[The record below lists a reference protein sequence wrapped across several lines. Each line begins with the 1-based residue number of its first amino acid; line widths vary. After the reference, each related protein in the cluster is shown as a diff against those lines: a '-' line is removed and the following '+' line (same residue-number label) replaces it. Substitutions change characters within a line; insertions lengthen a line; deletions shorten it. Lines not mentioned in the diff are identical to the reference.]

1 MLARKPM
8 NRKTSARPMPPTVT
22 PAKRGRPA
30 FEPTPMQ
37 RDTVK
42 VMVAGGIQ
50 QPAIAGVL
58 GISEPTL
65 RRHFRKEIANGA
77 AEVGLIVVAA
87 HLKRI
92 RAGDMRAIEWWEKA
106 RMGWMERTVV
116 DEGRLADVPLRV
128 IIELVGDAP
137 VQIEQERPRRPDFDA
152 TKRVEFVG

>member
-1 MLARKPM
+1 
-8 NRKTSARPMPPTVT
+8 
-22 PAKRGRPA
+22 
-30 FEPTPMQ
+30 MQ